1 MSEILA
7 AAYSFSLR
15 QLGGMLA
22 KSLRDTATAG
32 AHADDLSARCN
43 AIATEI
49 EAVIEALSESNKK
62 E

>member
-1 MSEILA
+1 
-7 AAYSFSLR
+7 
-15 QLGGMLA
+15 MLA